1 MNSNK
6 RLAINMVANIVAF
19 GVQFGVS
26 FFLTPYMINKL
37 GSEAYGFIPLSN
49 NIVSYT
55 NIITIALNSMSS
67 RFIALE
73 MNRNHIEEA
82 NKYFNSVLAANTLLS
97 ILLAIPSIVFIIF
110 ADYILNIPEEI
121 LADVQITFSCA
132 FLGMI
137 INLLFNVYGS
147 VYYVRNR
154 MDLNAKRNIEGNIIR
169 AILLVLLFSLLA
181 PHIYYITATMLVV
194 TIYTCIANVY
204 YTKRLTPELVIDKSK
219 CNVKSIKTLLSSG
232 IWNSVNQLSTT
243 LLTTLDLL
251 LANMLIGSSQSGIYS
266 VAKTVPNFIQSIV
279 SVLVSVFVPQFL
291 ILYARKEKEEL
302 LKSINFSVKIM
313 GLFIT
318 LPIGFLIVFGQ
329 KFFSIWVPTQNA
341 ELLHQLSL
349 LTILPMIITGS
360 INTIFNVYTVTNK
373 LKIPAIVLLI
383 TGIVNTVGVVLLI
396 NYTKFGIWAIPL
408 VSLVVGVIRNLTF
421 TPIYAAHCLHVK
433 WYTFYLAILR
443 GCCCV
448 ITMIVIC
455 YIYRTIVVVDDWL
468 SLIIAAIIN
477 ASLALIIN
485 IIFMINK
492 NDRKKLMKMIAE
504 KVQRRIK

>member
-1 MNSNK
+1 
-6 RLAINMVANIVAF
+6 
-19 GVQFGVS
+19 
-26 FFLTPYMINKL
+26 
-37 GSEAYGFIPLSN
+37 
-49 NIVSYT
+49 
-55 NIITIALNSMSS
+55 
-67 RFIALE
+67 
-73 MNRNHIEEA
+73 
-82 NKYFNSVLAANTLLS
+82 
-97 ILLAIPSIVFIIF
+97 
-110 ADYILNIPEEI
+110 
-121 LADVQITFSCA
+121 
-132 FLGMI
+132 
-137 INLLFNVYGS
+137 
-147 VYYVRNR
+147 
-154 MDLNAKRNIEGNIIR
+154 
-169 AILLVLLFSLLA
+169 
-181 PHIYYITATMLVV
+181 
-194 TIYTCIANVY
+194 
-204 YTKRLTPELVIDKSK
+204 
-219 CNVKSIKTLLSSG
+219 
-232 IWNSVNQLSTT
+232 
-243 LLTTLDLL
+243 
-251 LANMLIGSSQSGIYS
+251 
-266 VAKTVPNFIQSIV
+266 
-279 SVLVSVFVPQFL
+279 
-291 ILYARKEKEEL
+291 
-302 LKSINFSVKIM
+302 M

-329 KFFSIWVPTQNA
+329 DFFSIWVPTQNA

-373 LKIPAIVLLI
+373 LIIPAIVLLI

-396 NYTKFGIWAIPL
+396 NYTKLGIWAIPL

-492 NDRKKLMKMIAE
+492 NDRKKLMKMIAD